1 VKFDVTSRLGG
12 LGLSI
17 LACGAAILVILWG
30 SLLLDSA
37 EQRSLRLGQ
46 AGRDTANLAIA
57 FREHISRTLTAL
69 DQIMLAIKA
78 EHEADPARFE
88 LPQWLEHSSFLAG
101 LATQVSLVDAKG
113 RVRVSNLGL
122 AASPVDTA
130 DRPHFRYHLD
140 PAAPQPYISVP
151 VLGRLSGKW
160 SIQVTRRLDL
170 PDGSFGGTVVIS
182 IDPLYLGQFFETI
195 DLGPSGVATLVGRDG
210 IVRAR
215 RAGAENEIG
224 QDMSRGKWHTV
235 LDSAGHGTFISQSAI
250 DGVERIRSAMAVPGF
265 PLVVIVGLGLHDV
278 LSGLDA
284 ELQRRQLIGAALT
297 VVLILLVAL
306 LLREVVRRYR
316 RESALGEQAAV
327 MSTLLDVT
335 PAAIAVK
342 DEKGRYLLINEA
354 MERQFGRRRSEIIG
368 RTNAD
373 LMPPES
379 VQQIVDW
386 DVAARQAPTQL
397 ISGERSLVIDGQQH
411 HYLSQRRACEIGGR
425 VVVIA
430 ASTDITAIRQGERAL
445 ERAAAAE
452 AASRIKSEFLANMS
466 HELRT
471 PLNAILGFSEVMERE
486 LYGALGDPRYRGY
499 AADIHLAGTHLLD
512 VVNDILDLTKAE
524 AGAMAIECQPTE
536 IAPVVEMVRRIVQDS
551 ATELG
556 LALDIAVPAGLVA
569 RADAGRLRQVLLNLI
584 SNALKFTPGGG
595 RIAITAVES
604 EDGIWISVADT
615 GIGIATAEIPI
626 ALAPFG
632 QIESS
637 QARRHEGTGLGLP
650 LAKRLIEMMGGAF
663 TLDSE
668 LGKGTSISFS
678 LPRVVAQAAHAQAAP
693 AEAAAAEDAKQA
705 ASA

>member
-1 VKFDVTSRLGG
+1 VKIDVTSRLGG

-30 SLLLDSA
+30 GLAVDSA
-37 EQRSLRLGQ
+37 AQRGLRIEQ

-88 LPQWLEHSSFLAG
+88 LPKWLDHSSFLAG
-101 LATQVSLVDAKG
+101 LATHVTLVDADG
-113 RVRVSNLGL
+113 QVRATTLGTVG
-122 AASPVDTA
+122 APVNIS
-130 DRPHFRYHLD
+130 DRPHFRFHLD

-151 VLGRLSGKW
+151 VLSRASGEW
-160 SIQVTRRLDL
+160 AIQVTRRLDL
-170 PDGSFGGTVVIS
+170 PDGSFGGVVVVS
-182 IDPLYLGQFFETI
+182 IDPFYLGKFFETV
-195 DLGPSGVATLVGRDG
+195 DLGRNGAATLVGRDG

-215 RAGAENEIG
+215 RAGAEREIG
-224 QDMSRGKWHTV
+224 QDMSRWQWSTV
-235 LDSAGHGTFISQSAI
+235 LDSADHGTYISRSAV
-250 DGVERIRSAMAVPGF
+250 DQVERIRSAMAVPGF

-278 LSGLDA
+278 LAGLDA
-284 ELQRRQLIGAALT
+284 ELQRRQLIGGALT
-297 VVLILLVAL
+297 IILILLVAL
-306 LLREVVRRYR
+306 LLREVMRRHR
-316 RESALGEQAAV
+316 REVALTEQAAV
-327 MSTLLDVT
+327 MSTLLEVT

-354 MERQFGRRRSEIIG
+354 MERQFGMRRSEIIG
-368 RTNAD
+368 RTIAD
-373 LMPPES
+373 LMPPGS

-386 DVAARQAPTQL
+386 DAAARQAPSQL
-397 ISGERSLVIDGQQH
+397 ISGERSLLVDGEQRY
-411 HYLSQRRACEIGGR
+411 YLSQRRACEIGGR
-425 VVVIA
+425 AMLIA
-430 ASTDITAIRQGERAL
+430 ASTDITAIRQGEQAI

-486 LYGALGDPRYRGY
+486 LFGALGDPRYRGY

-524 AGAMAIECQPTE
+524 AGAMAIQCEPTE

-556 LALDIAVPAGLVA
+556 LALEIAVPTGLVA
-569 RADAGRLRQVLLNLI
+569 RADSGRLRQVLLNLV

-595 RIAITAVES
+595 RIAIAAAST
-604 EDGIWISVADT
+604 EDGIWITVADT
-615 GIGIATAEIPI
+615 GIGIARAQIPI

-650 LAKRLIEMMGGAF
+650 LAKRLVELMDGVF
-663 TLDSE
+663 KLDSD

-678 LPRVVAQAAHAQAAP
+678 LPFAVT
-693 AEAAAAEDAKQA
+693 EAATAQPREDAKRA

>member
-1 VKFDVTSRLGG
+1 VKLDVTSRLGG

-30 SLLLDSA
+30 SLAVDSA
-37 EQRSLRLGQ
+37 EQRSLRLAQ

-88 LPQWLEHSSFLAG
+88 LPKWLDHSSFLAG
-101 LATQVSLVDAKG
+101 LAMQVGLVDADG
-113 RVRVSNLGL
+113 QVRATNLDL
-122 AASPVDTA
+122 ARSPINTA
-130 DRPHFRYHLD
+130 DRPHFRHHLD

-151 VLGRLSGKW
+151 VLGRVSGKW
-160 SIQVTRRLDL
+160 SIQITRRLEL
-170 PDGSFGGTVVIS
+170 PGGGFGGTVVVS
-182 IDPLYLGQFFETI
+182 IDPLYLGAFFETV
-195 DLGPSGVATLVGRDG
+195 DLGRHGVATLVGRDG

-215 RAGAENEIG
+215 RAGAESEIG
-224 QDMSRGKWHTV
+224 QDLSRGKWRTV
-235 LDSAGHGTFISQSAI
+235 LASADHGTFTSQSAL
-250 DGVERIRSAMAVPGF
+250 DGVERIRSAMTVPGF
-265 PLVVIVGLGLHDV
+265 PLVVIVGLGMEDV
-278 LSGLDA
+278 LGGLDA

-297 VVLILLVAL
+297 IIVILLVAL
-306 LLREVVRRYR
+306 LLREVMRRYR
-316 RESALGEQAAV
+316 REAALEEQAAV

-373 LMPPES
+373 LMPPET
-379 VQQIVDW
+379 VPQILAW
-386 DVAARQAPTQL
+386 DAAARQAPSQL
-397 ISGERSLVIDGQQH
+397 ISGERSLIVGGQQR
-411 HYLSQRRACEIGGR
+411 HYLNQRRACEIGGR
-425 VVVIA
+425 TVVIA
-430 ASTDITAIRQGERAL
+430 ASTEITAIRQGERAI

-471 PLNAILGFSEVMERE
+471 PLNAILGFSEIMERE

-499 AADIHLAGTHLLD
+499 AADIHLAGAHLLD

-524 AGAMAIECQPTE
+524 AGAMAIQCVPTE

-551 ATELG
+551 AAELG
-556 LALDIAVPAGLVA
+556 LTLDIDVPAGLGA
-569 RADAGRLRQVLLNLI
+569 RADAGRLRQVLLNLV

-595 RIAITAVES
+595 RIAIAAAGA
-604 EDGIWISVADT
+604 EDGVWMTVADT
-615 GIGIATAEIPI
+615 GIGIAAAEIPI

-650 LAKRLIEMMGGAF
+650 LAKRLIELMGGVF

-678 LPRVVAQAAHAQAAP
+678 LPGLA
-693 AEAAAAEDAKQA
+693 AEAAQADNGKRA